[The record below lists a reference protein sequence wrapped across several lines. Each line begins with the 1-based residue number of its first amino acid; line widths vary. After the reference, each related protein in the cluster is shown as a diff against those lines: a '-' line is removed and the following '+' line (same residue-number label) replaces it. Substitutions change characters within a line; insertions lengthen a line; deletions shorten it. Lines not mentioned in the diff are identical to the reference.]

1 MTDAY
6 TPYVPSLPTELAN
19 SGTVLTAPRRGRL
32 KPTPEQIAYFETLV
46 NDKGLVLMMITRD
59 FAPYVVGALAG
70 FYPDRAAEIFVLDHG
85 IPLSPEGSA
94 VEVRLDQESDV
105 GAVAAEDGVEIPIE
119 WEELH
124 HLQRIRLARQLV
136 GGVSEAPMTVQQAD
150 AIIRVEHDRRRQ
162 M

>member
-1 MTDAY
+1 
-6 TPYVPSLPTELAN
+6 
-19 SGTVLTAPRRGRL
+19 
-32 KPTPEQIAYFETLV
+32 V
-46 NDKGLVLMMITRD
+46 NDKGLVLMTITRD